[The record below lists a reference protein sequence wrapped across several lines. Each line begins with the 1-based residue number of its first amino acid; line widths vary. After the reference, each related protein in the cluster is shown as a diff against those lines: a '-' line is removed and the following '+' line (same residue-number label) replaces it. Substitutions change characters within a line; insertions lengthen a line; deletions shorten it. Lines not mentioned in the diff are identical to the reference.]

1 MLRIKLSITL
11 FCFMALTACGG
22 GSSGG
27 AKTSTTPPASS
38 SSVSTVSSA
47 SSSSSSN
54 SSSSSLSSSS
64 SSSGSDL
71 SLRALVDFPVGVAVN
86 AGNETNSIFRDN
98 ATGTT
103 QRAIIEQHFDQ
114 ITAGNI
120 MKMSY
125 LHPGIHTF
133 FWAQADALLEYAEE
147 KNISVHGHALV
158 WHSDYQVPN
167 WMKNFPGDQAAWSDM
182 MKTHVQTIA
191 AYFSGRVESWDVVN
205 EAFEENGSHRNSLFF
220 QKMGAD
226 YIEEAFINARAAD
239 PAADLYYN
247 DFNLS
252 PNAAKL
258 AAVLTMVDDF
268 QDREIPIDGI
278 GFQMHVYMGWPS
290 ISAIKASFQKVV
302 DRGLKVKVTELD
314 IPINNPFD
322 TANYSY
328 PNNYISELT
337 PALAQQQKTRY
348 CEIAKAYFDVV
359 PAELRGGFTVW
370 GVWDTDTWLINQIFG
385 GKHIEWPLLFGHDF
399 QPKPALDGVAAGL
412 TGQACS

>member
-1 MLRIKLSITL
+1 MLSMKHPVSII
-11 FCFMALTACGG
+11 CFMVLTACGG

-27 AKTSTTPPASS
+27 GASSTTPPVSS
-38 SSVSTVSSA
+38 SSVSTVSS
-47 SSSSSSN
+47 SS

-71 SLRALVDFPVGVAVN
+71 SLKALVDFPVGVAVN
-86 AGNETNSIFRDN
+86 AGNETNSIFLEN
-98 ATGTT
+98 TAGIA

-125 LHPGIHTF
+125 LHPDIDTF
-133 FWAQADALLEYAEE
+133 AWTQADALLDYAAEQ
-147 KNISVHGHALV
+147 NISVHGHALV

-167 WMKNFPGDQAAWSDM
+167 WMKNFPGDKAAWSDM

-191 AYFSGRVESWDVVN
+191 AHFSGRVESWDVVN
-205 EAFEENGSHRNSLFF
+205 EAFEENGSYRNSLFF
-220 QKMGAD
+220 QKMGSD

-239 PAADLYYN
+239 PSADLYYN
-247 DFNLS
+247 DYNLS
-252 PNAAKL
+252 PGDAKFL
-258 AAVLTMVDDF
+258 ATLDMVDDF
-268 QDREIPIDGI
+268 QERDIPIDGV

-290 ISAIKASFQKVV
+290 ISAIKASFQAVV
-302 DRGLKVKVTELD
+302 DRGLKVKITELD

-322 TANYSY
+322 TTNYSF

-337 PALAQQQKTRY
+337 PALAQQQKVRY
-348 CEIAKAYFDVV
+348 CEIAKAYVDVV

-370 GVWDTDTWLINQIFG
+370 GVWDEDTWLINQIFD